1 MSGRILQEERV
12 NGVYCHSLL
21 NLSFTSM
28 LAQYRKLLMSAYGPK
43 AGTLL
48 ITNAVGRSTLAS
60 SSVDITKQLSFAHP
74 CAKYINALIS
84 AQNTS
89 CGLSGLYTGIL
100 CVRLLEEALCC
111 EGNTPHY
118 VIADVCE
125 WIIDQLLTQ
134 MAQFPDQVVI
144 DMDIGDIQQVSSFV
158 KTILSS
164 KASLNLTKAEMD
176 NFSIQIVRAFL
187 KSIPEEGFTTKFGHV
202 NVLQGPPGS
211 DARVFEGLLYS
222 LPEFDTN
229 FSKKITQL
237 PKVIN
242 VLLFAVPLSP
252 DVGKDINL
260 LWTGSYSKE
269 ESFIINLVFY
279 LLSILRD
286 KDVHVLAN
294 QKYIHP
300 AIKFELERK
309 GCIVLERLG
318 TVATDSL
325 MKLSGCQAV
334 TNLSD
339 LKQETSSAVLGKL
352 SSIQHLGLRGKN
364 YILLKQD
371 SSYLSTLLL
380 PEVSH
385 SIEGTLK
392 EMTESCLAALKMV
405 VVDGKV
411 VAGGG
416 CLETWLATQVTHLVK
431 VNKDFL
437 ASMIEVPNHHIIRVG
452 NAFVRVFMELAIQV
466 AGGSS
471 TTKFDWCIDSVFH
484 HLWYS
489 QECLAKEESSR
500 ENFPQ
505 EKLHKCVCGLLTNDT
520 IKSKYGGYW
529 YDLDFQ
535 MNQNVLEGS
544 SEASCFCESMMCL
557 GNNEGET
564 FQRNSKLQVGD
575 PDFGIDDDSLDEK
588 VAVEDDVD
596 SLEKTL
602 NSLEEEG
609 DSLEGRIESLDDD
622 VDSLEDVLD
631 KMVDQVHTKHNP
643 KIMFNL
649 KIPDILYDS
658 YLAKYNAM
666 RLALEGFTQL
676 FQVGHCVYD

>member
-1 MSGRILQEERV
+1 MSGGILQEERV

-21 NLSFTSM
+21 NLSFASM
-28 LAQYRKLLMSAYGPK
+28 LAQYRKLLFSAYGPK
-43 AGTLL
+43 GGTLL
-48 ITNAVGRSTLAS
+48 ITNSVGRSTLAS
-60 SSVDITKQLSFAHP
+60 SSVDITKQLSFGHP

-84 AQNTS
+84 AQNAS

-118 VIADVCE
+118 AIADVCE

-144 DMDIGDIQQVSSFV
+144 DIDIGDIQQVSSFV
-158 KTILSS
+158 KTILGS
-164 KASLNLTKAEMD
+164 KTNLNLTKAEMD
-176 NFSIQIVRAFL
+176 NLSIQIVRAFL
-187 KSIPEEGFTTKFGHV
+187 KSIPDEGLTTKFGHV
-202 NVLQGPPGS
+202 NVLQEGPPGS
-211 DARVFEGLLYS
+211 DARVFEGLLYRE
-222 LPEFDTN
+222 PEFDTN
-229 FSKKITQL
+229 LSKKIAQL

-252 DVGKDINL
+252 DVEKSSL
-260 LWTGSYSKE
+260 LWTGTYSKE
-269 ESFIINLVFY
+269 ESFINNLVVC
-279 LLSILRD
+279 LLSILKD
-286 KDVHVLAN
+286 KNVHVLAN

-318 TVATDSL
+318 TIATDSL
-325 MKLSGCQAV
+325 IKLSGCQAV
-334 TNLSD
+334 TSVSN
-339 LKQETSSAVLGKL
+339 LKQEAANAVLGKL
-352 SSIQHLGLRGKN
+352 SSIQYVRLRGKN
-364 YILLKQD
+364 YLLLKQD
-371 SSYLSTLLL
+371 SSCLSTLLL
-380 PEVSH
+380 PEVSPTT
-385 SIEGTLK
+385 EGTLK
-392 EMTESCLAALKMV
+392 EVTESCLAALKMA

-416 CLETWLATQVTHLVK
+416 CLETWLATQVIHMVK
-431 VNKDFL
+431 VNMDCL
-437 ASMIEVPNHHIIRVG
+437 ASMTEVPSHHIVRVG

-471 TTKFDWCIDSVFH
+471 TTKFDWCVDSVFH

-489 QECLAKEESSR
+489 QDCLANGESPQ
-500 ENFPQ
+500 ENFSQ
-505 EKLHKCVCGLLTNDT
+505 QKLHKCVCGLLTDET
-520 IKSKYGGYW
+520 IKSKYGGFW

-535 MNQNVLEGS
+535 MNQNVVQGS
-544 SEASCFCESMMCL
+544 PESTCFCESLMRL
-557 GNNEGET
+557 DSTELET
-564 FQRNSKLQVGD
+564 FHHDSKLQTED
-575 PDFGIDDDSLDEK
+575 PDFGIDNDSLEEK
-588 VAVEDDVD
+588 VAIEDDVD

-609 DSLEGRIESLDDD
+609 DSLEGRLESLDDD

-631 KMVDQVHTKHNP
+631 KMVDQVNTKHNP
-643 KIMFNL
+643 KIIFNSQ
-649 KIPDILYDS
+649 IPDVLYDS

-676 FQVGHCVYD
+676 FQVGYCVYD